1 MLSSRRVLTLL
12 GASGAVAA
20 VAMPVVALA
29 HQSGGGGRGSA
40 HSLSTPKQIC
50 RMVGVPLNGNSH
62 SARHANDSASLTET
76 QVQEMKTACAKL
88 AAAYA
93 VERSAEKAAFTANQQ
108 ALEPELAQLNSACPR
123 RHDHGHHGHGG
134 TGSTGST
141 GATGDTGATGSTGA
155 TTSSDSGSSGSTGAT
170 GPTTA
175 CQVART
181 AFEAKVRATRP
192 AYKQAKTEIRTAFE
206 TALTEFNATASAT
219 LGPDFAHG
227 HHHHHHHE
235 RTPPGGSTGSTGAT
249 GSTGSTGSTGATGAT
264 GSTGSKGPALPPET
278 GPGPHP
284 GFTHHTR

>member
-29 HQSGGGGRGSA
+29 HQGGGGGRGSA
-40 HSLSTPKQIC
+40 HSLSAPKQIC

-62 SARHANDSASLTET
+62 SARHANSSASLTEM
-76 QVQEMKTACAKL
+76 QVQEMNTACAKL

-93 VERSAEKAAFTANQQ
+93 VERSAAKAVFTANQQ

-123 RHDHGHHGHGG
+123 PHHHHGHHGHGG

-141 GATGDTGATGSTGA
+141 GATGDSGATGSTGA
-155 TTSSDSGSSGSTGAT
+155 SASGDSGSSGSTGAT

-175 CQVART
+175 CQQART
-181 AFEAKVRATRP
+181 AFEAKMTATRP
-192 AYKQAKTEIRTAFE
+192 AYRHAETEIRTAFE

-219 LGPDFAHG
+219 LGPDFSYG
-227 HHHHHHHE
+227 HHHHE
-235 RTPPGGSTGSTGAT
+235 RTPPGGSTGSTG
-249 GSTGSTGSTGATGAT
+249 STGAT
-264 GSTGSKGPALPPET
+264 GSTAVTGPALPTET

-284 GFTHHTR
+284 GFTRHAR